1 MIEISGETII
11 RGFLVAI
18 LSGAMAYVVY
28 TVEANGAYP
37 EENKQRYRPLIVG
50 YVLPLYLVSLGGL
63 SAAFGSEEMLQNIL
77 SICFCIF
84 LQICLYY
91 AVLLSVLPL
100 LRRRISAVACAMLW
114 LVPNYLYIAFN
125 GLMELVR
132 PRLVLHASAGLLRTL
147 SLIWLA
153 GAIVVMG
160 WKILSH
166 LIFRRRLL
174 REAPGT
180 RGGAFGPMERG
191 IGTGQREKAQVEAGD
206 LSPGHHAAFHRSV
219 APYHPGGAAGADLLP
234 GGAGAD
240 LPP

>member
-11 RGFLVAI
+11 RGFLVAL

-91 AVLLSVLPL
+91 AVLLPALPL

-153 GAIVVMG
+153 GAIAVMG

-174 REAPGT
+174 REAQEPGEALLT
-180 RGGAFGPMERG
+180 QWREELERANVK
-191 IGTGQREKAQVEAGD
+191 KAQVEAGD
-206 LSPGHHAAFHRSV
+206 LSPGHHAAFHRAV

-234 GGAGAD
+234 GGAD
-240 LPP
+240 FDPPP